1 MIRYGLVCDRRHEF
15 ESWFRDSATSDAQL
29 AAGAVE
35 CPVCGSARVEKQLMA
50 PAVRTRKGAEAARQ
64 RVAAPGDERQK
75 KLLEAMRMLRRKVEA
90 SAEYVGERFSEEAR
104 RIHYQEA
111 AARGIYGEATLE
123 EAKALV
129 EEGIEAHPLPWLP
142 EDAN

>member
-1 MIRYGLVCDRRHEF
+1 MIRYGLVCERRHEF
-15 ESWFRDSATSDAQL
+15 ESWFRDSAGCDEQL
-29 AAGAVE
+29 SSGALE
-35 CPVCGSARVEKQLMA
+35 CPVCGSAQVEKQLMA
-50 PAVRTRKGAEAARQ
+50 PAVRHGREAPRQ
-64 RVAAPGDERQK
+64 RVAAPGDARQK
-75 KLLEAMRMLRRKVEA
+75 KLLEAMRQLRRKVED

-111 AARGIYGEATLE
+111 AERGIYGEATLE

>member
-1 MIRYGLVCDRRHEF
+1 MIRYGLVCERRHEF
-15 ESWFRDSATSDAQL
+15 ESWFRDSAVCDDQL
-29 AAGAVE
+29 RGGALE
-35 CPVCGSARVEKQLMA
+35 CPVCGSGQIEKQLMA
-50 PAVRTRKGAEAARQ
+50 PAVRNSREVTRQ
-64 RVAAPGDERQK
+64 RVATPGDARQK
-75 KLLEAMRMLRRKVEA
+75 KLLEAMRQLRRKVED
-90 SAEYVGERFSEEAR
+90 SAEYVGTRFSEEAR

-111 AARGIYGEATLE
+111 AERSIYGEATVE

>member
-1 MIRYGLVCDRRHEF
+1 MIRYALVCDREHAF
-15 ESWFRDSATSDAQL
+15 EGWFRDSAACDDQL
-29 AAGAVE
+29 AAGKLA
-35 CPVCGSARVEKQLMA
+35 CPVCASTGVAKQLMA
-50 PAVRTRKGAEAARQ
+50 PAVRASRAASRQ
-64 RVAAPGDERQK
+64 RVAAPGNERQK
-75 KLLEAMRMLRRKVEA
+75 MLLEAMRQLRRKVEE

-111 AARGIYGEATLE
+111 EARGIYGEATLE

>member
-1 MIRYGLVCDRRHEF
+1 MIRYGLVCERRHEF
-15 ESWFRDSATSDAQL
+15 ESWFRDSATCDDQL
-29 AAGAVE
+29 GRGAVD
-35 CPVCGSARVEKQLMA
+35 CPVCGSSSIAKQIMA
-50 PAVRTRKGAEAARQ
+50 PAVRHTREVAKQ

-75 KLLEAMRMLRRKVEA
+75 KLLEEMRKLRARVEA

-104 RIHYQEA
+104 RIHYKEA
-111 AARGIYGEATLE
+111 AERGIYGEATLE

-129 EEGIEAHPLPWLP
+129 DEGIEAHPLPWLP

>member
-1 MIRYGLVCDRRHEF
+1 MIRYGLVCDQRHSF
-15 ESWFRDSATSDAQL
+15 ESWFRDSATCDDQL
-29 AAGAVE
+29 EIGAVE
-35 CPVCGSARVEKQLMA
+35 CPVCNSTQIEKQVMA
-50 PAVRTRKGAEAARQ
+50 PAVRTGREVARQ
-64 RVAAPGDERQK
+64 RVASPGDAHQK
-75 KLLEAMRMLRRKVEA
+75 KLLEAVRKLRRKVED

-104 RIHYQEA
+104 RIHYKEA
-111 AARGIYGEATLE
+111 AERGIYGEATVE